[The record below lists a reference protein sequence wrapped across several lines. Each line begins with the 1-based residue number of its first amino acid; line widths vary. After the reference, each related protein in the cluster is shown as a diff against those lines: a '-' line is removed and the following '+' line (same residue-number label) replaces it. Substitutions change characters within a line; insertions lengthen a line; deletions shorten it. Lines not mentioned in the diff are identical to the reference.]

1 MNHVDYNAPLMVRY
15 NDMDYEC
22 LYMGAYLS
30 KNKVHHIV
38 LRNKAAKDKTYPTIR
53 ILETYDSWGNGISSP
68 LMKIH
73 NEGQEGEIYDNY
85 RGKRQSEVKVEESTK
100 SKSD

>member
-1 MNHVDYNAPLMVRY
+1 MNHIDYSAPLMFRY

-30 KNKVHHIV
+30 KNKAHHIV

-53 ILETYDSWGNGISSP
+53 VLETYDSWGNGISSP
-68 LMKIH
+68 SMKIH